1 MLRRSVFALT
11 LTIFAFAVLPQA
23 SAAETTVPTWLKWNS
38 AKKRVEMMIRAG
50 YNGNNGS
57 WNFNGYYEGGA
68 TVVVPKGVTVSFRFE
83 NYDGNVPHSLLVTKP
98 YTEEEMPD
106 IAGRDHVA
114 VGRAYTRVPDFGC
127 NSCTE
132 TVRFKTKKAGKF
144 YFLCGVVGHAHAG
157 MWIGFEIS
165 EDAEEPYVLV
175 SDNVMAADDQPP
187 WQ

>member
-1 MLRRSVFALT
+1 MLRRSIFTLT
-11 LTIFAFAVLPQA
+11 LTIIAFAVLPQA
-23 SAAETTVPTWLKWNS
+23 SAAEKTVPTWLKWDS
-38 AKKRVEMMIRAG
+38 AKKRVEMVIRAG
-50 YNGNNGS
+50 YNGSNGS

-68 TVVVPKGVTVSFRFE
+68 TVVVPNDVTVSFRFE
-83 NYDGNVPHSLLVTKP
+83 NWDGYVPHSVLVTKP

-114 VGRAYTRVPDFGC
+114 VVRAYTRSPDIGC
-127 NSCTE
+127 KSCTE
-132 TVRFKTKKAGKF
+132 TVRFKTKKAGKV

-165 EDAEEPYVLV
+165 EDAEEPYVLF
-175 SDNVMAADDQPP
+175 SDDVMAADHQPP